1 MNPNSLPKIRRKHSM
16 KKIFILF
23 SLIAIALVVNC
34 YSIDKVKVG
43 GKDVIT
49 ATQMNPVIFTAW
61 GAPVTACLNDLN
73 KEGVTQVVDAKGA
86 PTGGLFSTSRLSGT
100 EACQATGVK

>member
-1 MNPNSLPKIRRKHSM
+1 MRK
-16 KKIFILF
+16 ILF
-23 SLIAIALVVNC
+23 LTFVVVGLIANC
-34 YSIDKVKVG
+34 YSIDKTKVG
-43 GKDVIT
+43 GKEVIT

-73 KEGVTQVVDAKGA
+73 KEGATQVVDARGA
-86 PTGGLFSTSRLSGT
+86 ATGGMFSTSRISGT

>member
-1 MNPNSLPKIRRKHSM
+1 M
-16 KKIFILF
+16 KKILF
-23 SLIAIALVVNC
+23 LTFVVGLIANC
-34 YSIDKVKVG
+34 YSIDKTKVG

-73 KEGVTQVVDAKGA
+73 KEGATQVVDARGA
-86 PTGGLFSTSRLSGT
+86 ATGGMFSTSRISGT